1 VIVLHDNHS
10 TAPWCG
16 AGRSRPVLYWEKLE
30 AFGLTMAPLEP
41 AV

>member
-1 VIVLHDNHS
+1 MSETLAKTHP
-10 TAPWCG
+10 TKEPAE
-16 AGRSRPVLYWEKLE
+16 LYREKLE